1 MEIYDLK
8 DELFILKRALL
19 LLVFSLIITL
29 RVIVMGIKMN
39 PLDYTLFTLNA
50 KCYLVEPEQ
59 PMVAVRNRSYI
70 KVYGVFFL
78 IGFLVGQI
86 VHF

>member
-1 MEIYDLK
+1 
-8 DELFILKRALL
+8 
-19 LLVFSLIITL
+19 
-29 RVIVMGIKMN
+29 MGIKMN